1 MAGSLTQS
9 LLATSLLCALGARA
23 PLPALASIA
32 TAARKASLL
41 PCANA
46 SAAALLRSASTSAV
60 RSKSAASTW
69 PRAQPGLCRPTALRQ
84 ASAMATTDD
93 KIQLWS
99 MATPNGQ
106 KIGIALEE
114 LELPY
119 EAHLVDIRKGDQ
131 FKPEFVAI
139 NPNSKIPAIVV
150 PDGPGGQPLNIFES
164 GAILIY
170 LADKTGKLLPKD
182 ETRKW
187 EAIQWL
193 FFQVGGLG
201 PMMGQLGHFSSL
213 PKEKLDSPY
222 PKERY
227 LTEVKRLLTVVE
239 KHLEGQEYLA
249 GEYSIADISTAPWV
263 NGLNLYLKGTIE
275 ISDFP
280 NIAAWLERIYARP
293 AVQKGILVNKPA

>member
-32 TAARKASLL
+32 TAARKASRL

-60 RSKSAASTW
+60 RSESKACTW
-69 PRAQPGLCRPTALRQ
+69 PRAQPGLCRPAALRQ
-84 ASAMATTDD
+84 ASAMATSDD

-106 KIGIALEE
+106 K
-114 LELPY
+114 
-119 EAHLVDIRKGDQ
+119 
-131 FKPEFVAI
+131 
-139 NPNSKIPAIVV
+139 
-150 PDGPGGQPLNIFES
+150 PLNIFES
-164 GAILIY
+164 GAILMY
-170 LADKTGKLLPKD
+170 LAEKTGKLLPKD
-182 ETRKW
+182 ETRRW

-201 PMMGQLGHFSSL
+201 PMMGQLGHFNSL

-249 GEYSIADISTAPWV
+249 GDYSIADISTAPWV